1 MMYQYHINMS
11 SKQERGEL
19 RNDQPAERVAGFI
32 SLVANGIAAQVALG
46 EPIRDVDALL
56 EFVRAA
62 VEPGAFR
69 ASSDSASSQAPDQ

>member
-11 SKQERGEL
+11 SKHERGEL
-19 RNDQPAERVAGFI
+19 RNDQPAELAGFI
-32 SLVANGIAAQVALG
+32 SLVANGIAVQVALG